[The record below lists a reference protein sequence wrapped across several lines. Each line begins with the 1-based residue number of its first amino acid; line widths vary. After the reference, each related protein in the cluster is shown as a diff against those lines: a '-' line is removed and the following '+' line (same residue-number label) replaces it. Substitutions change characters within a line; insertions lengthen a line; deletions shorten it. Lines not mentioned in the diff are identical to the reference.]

1 MDSLTLAQKLARILP
16 QIVPGKPE
24 ALSELREL
32 YTYDVV
38 FRDPIQEVH
47 GLSDFIAMN
56 ERLVGKMRTMEWI
69 ILGTWGDDASGT
81 VEWQLRGKPKFGP
94 EVAVDGMTRYKG
106 RDGKVAEHR
115 DYWDLGELAASAIPG
130 GQKLLFALMKPFA

>member
-1 MDSLTLAQKLARILP
+1 MSLPQKLAQVLP

-24 ALSELREL
+24 ALTHLREL

-47 GLSDFIAMN
+47 GLAGFIAMN

-69 ILGTWGDDASGT
+69 IVGAWGDDESGT
-81 VEWQLRGKPKFGP
+81 IEWMLRGKPKLGP
-94 EVAVDGMTRYKG
+94 EVAVDGMTRVKG
-106 RDGKVAEHR
+106 RDGKVFDHR
-115 DYWDLGELAASAIPG
+115 DYWDLGELAMSAIPG
-130 GQKLLFALMKPFA
+130 GQRLLHAVLKPFA